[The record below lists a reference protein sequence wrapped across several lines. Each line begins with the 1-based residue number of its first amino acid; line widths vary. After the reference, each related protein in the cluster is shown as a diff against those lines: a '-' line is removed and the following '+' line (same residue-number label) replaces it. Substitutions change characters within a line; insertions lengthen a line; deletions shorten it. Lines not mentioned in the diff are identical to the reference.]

1 MCNIFTTSGNEKLH
15 HLLSQGTY
23 ELRMDMSDFAHKTR
37 YVKYSHVDVNDE
49 TSKYRISLA
58 GYSGNVGKYVHYSL
72 E

>member
-15 HLLSQGTY
+15 HLSQGNY
-23 ELRMDMSDFAHKTR
+23 ELRIDMSDFTGQTR

-58 GYSGNVGKYVHYSL
+58 GYSGNVGKYVHYCL